1 MPGSA
6 IFKISSGERRAA
18 RDLYVV
24 CGTPANK
31 MVGLELR
38 ISERR
43 THDDSTPFALQSP
56 FCVFFRLSSRATPE
70 SLKKGANIGRQCFRL
85 FHGSEVSPRCCIQ
98 SRFERGI

>member
-1 MPGSA
+1 
-6 IFKISSGERRAA
+6 
-18 RDLYVV
+18 
-24 CGTPANK
+24 

-85 FHGSEVSPRCCIQ
+85 FHGSEVSPAAEFSPVLNVVAALDPSARRHDTLPCWV
-98 SRFERGI
+98 EVL